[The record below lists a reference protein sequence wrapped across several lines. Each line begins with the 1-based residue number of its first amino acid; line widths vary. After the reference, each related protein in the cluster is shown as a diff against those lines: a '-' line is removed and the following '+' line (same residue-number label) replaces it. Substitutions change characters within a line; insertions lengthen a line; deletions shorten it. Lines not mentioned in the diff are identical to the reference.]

1 MRLNETAYALRVLA
15 RSIVLRKPIPALQGI
30 DQNQRVIY
38 LSTFSKS
45 LMPSLRLAYAVL
57 PKSLIAQYK
66 QKYSYYAATVPRM
79 DQHLLAKFM
88 EDGYFAKHLNKM
100 RKIYKRK
107 LEIITKTIAEYEPIV
122 TISGEQ
128 AGMHLLLTIST
139 SKSEEELVLLAKQA
153 GIRVYGLQE
162 YVTGELDITAHPK
175 IVLGFGGIEMDKLN
189 DAITSLINTW
199 DITKNTADSI

>member
-1 MRLNETAYALRVLA
+1 
-15 RSIVLRKPIPALQGI
+15 
-30 DQNQRVIY
+30 
-38 LSTFSKS
+38 
-45 LMPSLRLAYAVL
+45 MPSLRIAYAVL
-57 PKSLIAQYK
+57 PKSLIVQYK

-79 DQHLLAKFM
+79 DQHILAKFM

-162 YVTGELDITAHPK
+162 YISGRTGYSYI
-175 IVLGFGGIEMDKLN
+175 
-189 DAITSLINTW
+189 S
-199 DITKNTADSI
+199 

>member
-1 MRLNETAYALRVLA
+1 
-15 RSIVLRKPIPALQGI
+15 
-30 DQNQRVIY
+30 
-38 LSTFSKS
+38 
-45 LMPSLRLAYAVL
+45 
-57 PKSLIAQYK
+57 
-66 QKYSYYAATVPRM
+66 
-79 DQHLLAKFM
+79 M

-139 SKSEEELVLLAKQA
+139 SKSEDELVLLAKQA

-162 YVTGELDITAHPK
+162 YVTGELDIATYPK
-175 IVLGFGGIEMDKLN
+175 IVLGFGGIEVEIIN
-189 DAITSLINTW
+189 DAITRSHECLE
-199 DITKNTADSI
+199 ITKNTENSI

>member
-1 MRLNETAYALRVLA
+1 
-15 RSIVLRKPIPALQGI
+15 
-30 DQNQRVIY
+30 
-38 LSTFSKS
+38 
-45 LMPSLRLAYAVL
+45 
-57 PKSLIAQYK
+57 
-66 QKYSYYAATVPRM
+66 
-79 DQHLLAKFM
+79 M
-88 EDGYFAKHLNKM
+88 EDGSFAKHLNKM

-139 SKSEEELVLLAKQA
+139 SKSEDELVLLAKQA

-162 YVTGELDITAHPK
+162 YVTGELDIATYPK
-175 IVLGFGGIEMDKLN
+175 IVLGFGGIEVEIIN
-189 DAITSLINTW
+189 DAITSLINAW